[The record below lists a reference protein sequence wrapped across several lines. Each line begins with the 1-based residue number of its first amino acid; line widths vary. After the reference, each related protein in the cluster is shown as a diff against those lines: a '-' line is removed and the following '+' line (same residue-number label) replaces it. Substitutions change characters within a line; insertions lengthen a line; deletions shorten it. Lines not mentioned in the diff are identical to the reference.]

1 MPQDVRLVE
10 RDTII
15 RNAFTSDYISKTDK
29 LGFGFQQNTG
39 RAYIPIFFISEC
51 YGEKKEEEITG
62 DEVGE

>member
-39 RAYIPIFFISEC
+39 RA
-51 YGEKKEEEITG
+51 
-62 DEVGE
+62 